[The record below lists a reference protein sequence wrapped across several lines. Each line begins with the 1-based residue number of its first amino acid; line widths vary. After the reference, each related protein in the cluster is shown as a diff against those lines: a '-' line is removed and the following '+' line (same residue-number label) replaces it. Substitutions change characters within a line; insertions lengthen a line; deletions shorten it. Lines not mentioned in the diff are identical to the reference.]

1 MQSAT
6 ISILSVPDGNNER
19 LTIGGTTFQ
28 LATTQTSTITLS
40 GTTFSVAYSA
50 GTRVFTITES
60 GSSTMPNAAL
70 EALFASSTY
79 ANIAGTPA
87 TSDRFFSFA
96 VSDGTNPS
104 NVALSTINVQIENP
118 PTLDLDSTDAQP
130 SSFTVT
136 YEPNAAPVAIASAN
150 TLITDPDSTNMLSA
164 TITLT
169 NHQTGDALS
178 LLGALPAGI
187 SATAYS
193 SATGQITLSGLATIA
208 EYQTAIEQIGYAST
222 SSNPADRTISVTV
235 SDGGLSSNIAI
246 STIDV
251 RTPPTATPS
260 TSSGAED
267 AATIAVD
274 LAGTDPDGTV
284 DFVTVTTLPPV
295 SEGVLYLADGTTP
308 IVAGTPIT
316 AAQAATLV
324 FTPTANFNGTV
335 TVPFTVT
342 DNHGSISTSANEVIT
357 VTPVIDLPT
366 AIPSTSSGAE
376 DAPTISVDLTGTD
389 PDGTVDFVTITTLP
403 LVSEGVLFLADG
415 TTPVL
420 AGTPVTAAQAATLV
434 FTPAVN
440 FNGTVTI
447 PFIVTDNDGNVSA
460 AAANEVITVTPVID
474 LPTATPSTSSGVE
487 DAPTIAVDL
496 AGIDPDGTVDFVT
509 ITTLPP
515 VSEGVLYLA
524 DGTTAVVAG
533 TPITAAQAAT
543 FVFTPA
549 TNFNGTVT
557 IPFTVTD
564 NDGNVSASANE
575 VITVTPVIDLPTATP
590 STSSGAEDAPTIAVD
605 LAGTDPDGTV
615 DFVTIMTLPPVGEG
629 ILYLADG
636 TTPVVAG
643 TPVTAAQA
651 ATLVFTPAAN
661 FNGTVTIPFTVT
673 DNDGNVSASA
683 ANEVITVTPVIDLP
697 TATPSTSSGAE
708 DAPTIAVDL
717 AGTDPDG
724 TVDFVTIT
732 TLPPVSE
739 GVLYLADGTTP
750 LVAGT
755 PVTAAQAA
763 TLVFTPAANF
773 NGTVTI
779 PFTVTDNDGNVSA
792 SAANEVITVTPAIDL
807 PTATPSTSSGAEDA
821 PTIAVDLAGT
831 DPDGTVDF
839 ITVTTLPP
847 VSEGVLYLADGT
859 TPIVAGTPV
868 TAAQAATL
876 VFTPAANFNGTV
888 TIPFTVTD
896 NDGNVSAFAANE
908 VITVTPVIDLP
919 TATPSTSSGAEDAP
933 TIAVDLAGTDPDGTV
948 DFVTVTTLPP
958 VSEGVLY
965 LADGTTPV
973 VAGTSITAAQA
984 ATLVFTPAA
993 NFTGTVTIPFTV
1005 TDNDGNVSASAANE
1019 VITVTPVIDL
1029 PNATPS
1035 TSSGAEDAPT
1045 IPVDLAGTDPDGTV
1059 DFVTITTLPPVSEGV
1074 LYLADGTTPVVAGT
1088 PVTAAQAA
1096 TLVFTPAV
1104 NFNGTVTIPFTVT
1117 DNDGNVSASTASEVI
1132 TVTPGIDLPTAT
1144 PSTSN
1149 GAEDAPTIAVD
1160 LTGTDPDGT
1169 VDFVTITTLPPASEG
1184 VLFLANGTTPVVAGT
1199 PVTAAQAATL
1209 VFTPAANFTGTVTI
1223 PFTVTDNDGNVSA
1236 SPANEVITFTPVI
1249 DLPTATPSTSSGAE
1263 DAPTIAV
1270 DLAGTDPDG
1279 TVDFVTVTTLPPV
1292 SEGVLY
1298 LADGTTP
1305 VVAGTP
1311 VTAAQAATL
1320 VFTPAANFT
1329 GTVTIPFT
1337 VTDNDG
1343 NVSASPANEVITI
1356 TPVID
1361 LPNATPSTSSGAED
1375 APTIAVDLAGTDSD
1389 GTVDFVTVTTLPPVS
1404 EGVLYLADGTTPV
1417 VAGTPVTAAQAA
1429 MLVFTPAAS
1438 FNGTVTIPF
1447 TVTDNDGNVSA
1458 SAANEVITV
1467 TPVIDLPTATPSTSS
1482 GAEDA
1487 STIAVDLAGTDPDGT
1502 VDFVT
1507 VTTLPPASEG
1517 VLFLADGTTPVV
1529 AGTPVTAVQAA
1540 TLVFT
1545 PAANFNGTVTIPF
1558 TVTDNDGHVST
1569 SANEVITV
1577 TPVID
1582 LPTATPSTSSGAEDA
1597 PTIAVDLAG
1606 TDPDGTVDFVTVTT
1620 LPPVSEGVLYLADG
1634 TTPVVAGTPV
1644 TAAQAATLVF
1654 TPAANFNGTVTI
1666 PFTVTDNDGNVSASP
1681 ANEVITVTPVID
1693 LPNATPSTS
1702 SGAED
1707 APTIPV
1713 DLAGTDPDGTV
1724 DFVTITTLPPV
1735 SEGVLYLADGT
1746 TPVVAGTTPV
1756 VAGTPVTA
1764 AQAVTLVFT
1773 PAANFNGTVTIPFTV
1788 TDNDGNV
1795 SASPANEVIT
1805 VTPVIDLP
1813 NATPSTSSGA
1823 EDAPTIAVDLAG
1835 TDPDGTVDF
1844 VTVTTLPP
1852 VSEGMLYL
1860 ADGTTPVV
1868 AGTSI
1873 TAAQAATLVF
1883 TPAAN
1888 FTGTVTIPFTV
1899 TDNDGNV
1906 STSTA
1911 NEVITVTPA
1920 IDLPTATPSTSS
1932 GAEDA
1937 PTIAVDLAGTDPDG
1951 TVDFVT
1957 ITTLPPV
1964 SEGVLHLADG
1974 TTPLVAGTPIT
1985 AAQAATLVF
1994 TPAANFN
2001 GTVMIPF
2008 TVTDND
2014 GNVSVS
2020 AANEVITVTPVIDLP
2035 TATPSTSSGAEDA
2048 PTIAVDLTGTDP
2060 GGTVDF
2066 VTITTLPPVSEGVL
2080 YLADGTTPVVAGTP
2094 ITAAQAATLVFTPAA
2109 NFNGTVTIPF
2119 TVTDNDG
2126 NVSASAN
2133 EVITV
2138 APVIDLPTATPST
2151 SSGAEDAP
2159 TIAVDLAGTDPDGTV
2174 DFVTITTLPPV
2185 SEGVLYLPD
2194 GTTPVVA
2201 GTPVTAAQA
2210 ATLVFTPAVNFNGT
2224 VTIPFT
2230 VTDND
2235 GNVSASTASE
2245 VITVTPGIDL
2255 PTATPSTS
2263 NGAEDAPTI
2272 AVDLTGTDPDGT
2284 VDFVTITTL
2293 PPVSEGV
2300 LYLAD
2305 GTTPVV
2311 AGTPVTAAQAA
2322 TLVFTPAAN
2331 FNGTVTIPFTV
2342 TDNDGNV
2349 SASTANEVITVTPV
2363 IDLPTA
2369 TPSTSNGAEDA
2380 PTIAVD
2386 LAGTDPDGTVDFVT
2400 ITTLPPVSEGVL
2412 YLADG
2417 TTPLVAGTPITAAQA
2432 ATLVFTPAANFNGT
2446 VTIPFTVTDNDGNV
2460 SASPANEVITITPVI
2475 DPPTA
2480 TPSTSVGNEDD
2491 PSVTINLGG
2500 TDPGGTVDFVTV
2512 TALPPTTE
2520 GTLYLADGTTPVV
2533 AGTPVTAAQAAT
2545 LVFTPAINF
2554 NGTIT
2559 IPFAVTDNDG
2569 NNSPP
2574 ANETITIVAINDAPV
2589 ASDDIAQTE
2598 AEQHVII
2605 NALANDLDVDGDPI
2619 SVVSATSPNGIVNIN
2634 SDGTLTFQPASG
2646 YSGIGVINY
2655 TVSDGNGGVHSATIN
2670 VDVRAT
2676 SHITIQPT
2684 APTDPFVTQSTS
2696 EPLHVDG
2703 ALLDAITGV
2712 RSLNGISNELTEH
2725 GIVTAAANQVSS
2737 LNGIA
2742 ASDAVGT
2749 SERPQPLSDERA
2761 WAIVQALNDTGYQGS
2776 ANSWDAHALTGFS
2789 LRMNLLGS
2797 ETGSSSSAQIIIE
2810 SLVRDQ
2816 TLIIQITNSVPDAT
2830 KSVQKYRI
2838 SQANGQPLPNWLD
2851 RAGKSLVIG
2860 QRPPN
2865 IDRLDLSVT
2874 VIYTDGSFEEKAV
2887 QIDTKSGDIKLLEL
2901 KQEANL
2907 NRTFSEQFTVK
2918 SPATEQ
2924 EVTDLAEMLKR

>member
-1 MQSAT
+1 MTTGVTALDLAQEVVGDGVTVVSANFSGVQQQAATFSGALDPATGLVGVVNYDSGIILTSGYATDIVGNNESAGTTRNLTSGGDPALDALNPGGQLTQDAAILEIDFIPTQSEITLQYVFGSEEYPEYVYSNFNDTWAIFVNGVNIAVAPNNLPLGINTVNDASHFTPTNGNDINDPNPGHNPNDGIFESSHESLYINNAVVTAGNTSAYNTQMDGFTVTMSVLANVNANQVNTIRIALADTGDGAYDSWLLLRGDSLQTSPIARPDVVAPDPVLGTTIDVLANDDDPVLIAPGDQPLSITEINGAAISAGGTSTLSSGATVTLNNDGTLHVTAPTNGASGDAFTYTIFDGQNTSTGVVTIANTVNDAPVISAPATQAANQDDTTSISGFSLYDIDAGYEDVNATISVTNGTIGITGFAGLTVTDNGTGTVQLTGPVIQIQNALNSIIYTPNSGYTGNDILNITVDDLGNTGTGGALQDTAAVAITVSDLSFIPKINLDPTNISGGADDRGYEATFSAASATPVALTAPGISLADSDSTDMQSAT

-697 TATPSTSSGAE
+697 TATPSTSSGTE

-739 GVLYLADGTTP
+739 GVLY
-750 LVAGT
+750 
-755 PVTAAQAA
+755 
-763 TLVFTPAANF
+763 
-773 NGTVTI
+773 
-779 PFTVTDNDGNVSA
+779 
-792 SAANEVITVTPAIDL
+792 
-807 PTATPSTSSGAEDA
+807 
-821 PTIAVDLAGT
+821 
-831 DPDGTVDF
+831 
-839 ITVTTLPP
+839 
-847 VSEGVLYLADGT
+847 
-859 TPIVAGTPV
+859 
-868 TAAQAATL
+868 
-876 VFTPAANFNGTV
+876 
-888 TIPFTVTD
+888 
-896 NDGNVSAFAANE
+896 
-908 VITVTPVIDLP
+908 
-919 TATPSTSSGAEDAP
+919 
-933 TIAVDLAGTDPDGTV
+933 
-948 DFVTVTTLPP
+948 
-958 VSEGVLY
+958 
-965 LADGTTPV
+965 
-973 VAGTSITAAQA
+973 
-984 ATLVFTPAA
+984 
-993 NFTGTVTIPFTV
+993 
-1005 TDNDGNVSASAANE
+1005 
-1019 VITVTPVIDL
+1019 
-1029 PNATPS
+1029 
-1035 TSSGAEDAPT
+1035 
-1045 IPVDLAGTDPDGTV
+1045 
-1059 DFVTITTLPPVSEGV
+1059 
-1074 LYLADGTTPVVAGT
+1074 
-1088 PVTAAQAA
+1088 
-1096 TLVFTPAV
+1096 
-1104 NFNGTVTIPFTVT
+1104 
-1117 DNDGNVSASTASEVI
+1117 
-1132 TVTPGIDLPTAT
+1132 
-1144 PSTSN
+1144 
-1149 GAEDAPTIAVD
+1149 
-1160 LTGTDPDGT
+1160 
-1169 VDFVTITTLPPASEG
+1169 
-1184 VLFLANGTTPVVAGT
+1184 
-1199 PVTAAQAATL
+1199 
-1209 VFTPAANFTGTVTI
+1209 
-1223 PFTVTDNDGNVSA
+1223 
-1236 SPANEVITFTPVI
+1236 
-1249 DLPTATPSTSSGAE
+1249 
-1263 DAPTIAV
+1263 
-1270 DLAGTDPDG
+1270 
-1279 TVDFVTVTTLPPV
+1279 
-1292 SEGVLY
+1292 
-1298 LADGTTP
+1298 
-1305 VVAGTP
+1305 
-1311 VTAAQAATL
+1311 
-1320 VFTPAANFT
+1320 
-1329 GTVTIPFT
+1329 
-1337 VTDNDG
+1337 
-1343 NVSASPANEVITI
+1343 
-1356 TPVID
+1356 
-1361 LPNATPSTSSGAED
+1361 
-1375 APTIAVDLAGTDSD
+1375 
-1389 GTVDFVTVTTLPPVS
+1389 
-1404 EGVLYLADGTTPV
+1404 
-1417 VAGTPVTAAQAA
+1417 
-1429 MLVFTPAAS
+1429 
-1438 FNGTVTIPF
+1438 
-1447 TVTDNDGNVSA
+1447 
-1458 SAANEVITV
+1458 
-1467 TPVIDLPTATPSTSS
+1467 
-1482 GAEDA
+1482 
-1487 STIAVDLAGTDPDGT
+1487 
-1502 VDFVT
+1502 
-1507 VTTLPPASEG
+1507 
-1517 VLFLADGTTPVV
+1517 
-1529 AGTPVTAVQAA
+1529 
-1540 TLVFT
+1540 
-1545 PAANFNGTVTIPF
+1545 
-1558 TVTDNDGHVST
+1558 
-1569 SANEVITV
+1569 
-1577 TPVID
+1577 
-1582 LPTATPSTSSGAEDA
+1582 
-1597 PTIAVDLAG
+1597 
-1606 TDPDGTVDFVTVTT
+1606 
-1620 LPPVSEGVLYLADG
+1620 
-1634 TTPVVAGTPV
+1634 
-1644 TAAQAATLVF
+1644 
-1654 TPAANFNGTVTI
+1654 
-1666 PFTVTDNDGNVSASP
+1666 
-1681 ANEVITVTPVID
+1681 
-1693 LPNATPSTS
+1693 
-1702 SGAED
+1702 
-1707 APTIPV
+1707 
-1713 DLAGTDPDGTV
+1713 
-1724 DFVTITTLPPV
+1724 
-1735 SEGVLYLADGT
+1735 
-1746 TPVVAGTTPV
+1746 
-1756 VAGTPVTA
+1756 
-1764 AQAVTLVFT
+1764 
-1773 PAANFNGTVTIPFTV
+1773 
-1788 TDNDGNV
+1788 
-1795 SASPANEVIT
+1795 
-1805 VTPVIDLP
+1805 
-1813 NATPSTSSGA
+1813 
-1823 EDAPTIAVDLAG
+1823 
-1835 TDPDGTVDF
+1835 
-1844 VTVTTLPP
+1844 
-1852 VSEGMLYL
+1852 
-1860 ADGTTPVV
+1860 
-1868 AGTSI
+1868 
-1873 TAAQAATLVF
+1873 
-1883 TPAAN
+1883 
-1888 FTGTVTIPFTV
+1888 
-1899 TDNDGNV
+1899 
-1906 STSTA
+1906 
-1911 NEVITVTPA
+1911 
-1920 IDLPTATPSTSS
+1920 
-1932 GAEDA
+1932 
-1937 PTIAVDLAGTDPDG
+1937 
-1951 TVDFVT
+1951 
-1957 ITTLPPV
+1957 
-1964 SEGVLHLADG
+1964 LADG

-2060 GGTVDF
+2060 DGTVDF

-2138 APVIDLPTATPST
+2138 TPAIDLPTATPSTSSGAEDAATIPVDLTGTDPDGTVDFVTITTLPPVSEGVLYFTNGTTPVVAGTPVTAAQAATLVFTPAANFNGTVTIPFTVTDNDGNVSASPANEVITVAPIIDLPTATSSTSSGNEDAPAISVDLTGTDPDGTVDFVTVTTLPPVNEGVLFLADGVTPVVAGTPVTAAQAATFVFTPATNFNGTVTIPFTVTDNDGNVSASANEVITVTPVIDLPTATPST

-2185 SEGVLYLPD
+2185 SEGVLYLAD
-2194 GTTPVVA
+2194 GTTPVVVA

-2830 KSVQKYRI
+2830 KSVQEYRI

-2924 EVTDLAEMLKR
+2924 EVTDLAEILKR

>member
-1 MQSAT
+1 MTTGVTALDLAQEVVGDGVTVVSANFSGVQQQAATFSGALDPATGLVGVVNYDSGIILTSGYATDIVGNNESAGTTRNLTSGGDPALDALNPGGQLTQDAAILEIDFIPTQSEITLQYVFGSEEYPEYVYSNFNDTWAIFVNGVNIAVAPNNLPLGINTVNDASHFTPTNGNDINDPNPGHNPNDGIFESSHESLYINNAVVTAGNTSAYNTQMDGFTVTMSVLANVNANQVNTIRIALADTGDGAYDSWLLLRGDSLQTSPIARPDVVAPDPVLGTTIDVLANDDDPVLIAPGDQPLSITEINGAAISAGGTSTLSSGATVTLNNDGTLHVTAPTNGASGDAFTYTIFDGQNTSTGVVTIANTVNDAPVISAPATQAANQDDTTSISGFSLYDIDAGYEDVNATISVTNGTIGITGFAGLTVTDNGTGTVQLTGPVIQIQNALNSIIYTPNSGYTGNDILNITVDDLGNTGTGGALQDTAAVAITVSDLSFIPKINLDPTNISGGADDRGYEATFSAASATPVALTAPGISLADSDSTDMQSAT

-615 DFVTIMTLPPVGEG
+615 DFVTI
-629 ILYLADG
+629 
-636 TTPVVAG
+636 
-643 TPVTAAQA
+643 
-651 ATLVFTPAAN
+651 
-661 FNGTVTIPFTVT
+661 
-673 DNDGNVSASA
+673 
-683 ANEVITVTPVIDLP
+683 
-697 TATPSTSSGAE
+697 
-708 DAPTIAVDL
+708 
-717 AGTDPDG
+717 
-724 TVDFVTIT
+724 
-732 TLPPVSE
+732 
-739 GVLYLADGTTP
+739 
-750 LVAGT
+750 
-755 PVTAAQAA
+755 
-763 TLVFTPAANF
+763 
-773 NGTVTI
+773 
-779 PFTVTDNDGNVSA
+779 
-792 SAANEVITVTPAIDL
+792 
-807 PTATPSTSSGAEDA
+807 
-821 PTIAVDLAGT
+821 
-831 DPDGTVDF
+831 
-839 ITVTTLPP
+839 
-847 VSEGVLYLADGT
+847 
-859 TPIVAGTPV
+859 
-868 TAAQAATL
+868 
-876 VFTPAANFNGTV
+876 
-888 TIPFTVTD
+888 
-896 NDGNVSAFAANE
+896 
-908 VITVTPVIDLP
+908 
-919 TATPSTSSGAEDAP
+919 
-933 TIAVDLAGTDPDGTV
+933 
-948 DFVTVTTLPP
+948 TTLPP

-973 VAGTSITAAQA
+973 
-984 ATLVFTPAA
+984 
-993 NFTGTVTIPFTV
+993 
-1005 TDNDGNVSASAANE
+1005 
-1019 VITVTPVIDL
+1019 
-1029 PNATPS
+1029 
-1035 TSSGAEDAPT
+1035 
-1045 IPVDLAGTDPDGTV
+1045 
-1059 DFVTITTLPPVSEGV
+1059 
-1074 LYLADGTTPVVAGT
+1074 
-1088 PVTAAQAA
+1088 
-1096 TLVFTPAV
+1096 
-1104 NFNGTVTIPFTVT
+1104 
-1117 DNDGNVSASTASEVI
+1117 
-1132 TVTPGIDLPTAT
+1132 
-1144 PSTSN
+1144 
-1149 GAEDAPTIAVD
+1149 
-1160 LTGTDPDGT
+1160 
-1169 VDFVTITTLPPASEG
+1169 
-1184 VLFLANGTTPVVAGT
+1184 
-1199 PVTAAQAATL
+1199 
-1209 VFTPAANFTGTVTI
+1209 
-1223 PFTVTDNDGNVSA
+1223 
-1236 SPANEVITFTPVI
+1236 
-1249 DLPTATPSTSSGAE
+1249 
-1263 DAPTIAV
+1263 
-1270 DLAGTDPDG
+1270 
-1279 TVDFVTVTTLPPV
+1279 
-1292 SEGVLY
+1292 
-1298 LADGTTP
+1298 
-1305 VVAGTP
+1305 
-1311 VTAAQAATL
+1311 
-1320 VFTPAANFT
+1320 
-1329 GTVTIPFT
+1329 
-1337 VTDNDG
+1337 
-1343 NVSASPANEVITI
+1343 
-1356 TPVID
+1356 
-1361 LPNATPSTSSGAED
+1361 
-1375 APTIAVDLAGTDSD
+1375 
-1389 GTVDFVTVTTLPPVS
+1389 
-1404 EGVLYLADGTTPV
+1404 
-1417 VAGTPVTAAQAA
+1417 
-1429 MLVFTPAAS
+1429 
-1438 FNGTVTIPF
+1438 
-1447 TVTDNDGNVSA
+1447 
-1458 SAANEVITV
+1458 
-1467 TPVIDLPTATPSTSS
+1467 
-1482 GAEDA
+1482 
-1487 STIAVDLAGTDPDGT
+1487 
-1502 VDFVT
+1502 
-1507 VTTLPPASEG
+1507 
-1517 VLFLADGTTPVV
+1517 
-1529 AGTPVTAVQAA
+1529 
-1540 TLVFT
+1540 
-1545 PAANFNGTVTIPF
+1545 
-1558 TVTDNDGHVST
+1558 
-1569 SANEVITV
+1569 
-1577 TPVID
+1577 
-1582 LPTATPSTSSGAEDA
+1582 
-1597 PTIAVDLAG
+1597 
-1606 TDPDGTVDFVTVTT
+1606 
-1620 LPPVSEGVLYLADG
+1620 
-1634 TTPVVAGTPV
+1634 
-1644 TAAQAATLVF
+1644 
-1654 TPAANFNGTVTI
+1654 
-1666 PFTVTDNDGNVSASP
+1666 
-1681 ANEVITVTPVID
+1681 
-1693 LPNATPSTS
+1693 
-1702 SGAED
+1702 
-1707 APTIPV
+1707 
-1713 DLAGTDPDGTV
+1713 
-1724 DFVTITTLPPV
+1724 
-1735 SEGVLYLADGT
+1735 
-1746 TPVVAGTTPV
+1746 
-1756 VAGTPVTA
+1756 
-1764 AQAVTLVFT
+1764 
-1773 PAANFNGTVTIPFTV
+1773 
-1788 TDNDGNV
+1788 
-1795 SASPANEVIT
+1795 
-1805 VTPVIDLP
+1805 
-1813 NATPSTSSGA
+1813 
-1823 EDAPTIAVDLAG
+1823 
-1835 TDPDGTVDF
+1835 
-1844 VTVTTLPP
+1844 
-1852 VSEGMLYL
+1852 
-1860 ADGTTPVV
+1860 
-1868 AGTSI
+1868 
-1873 TAAQAATLVF
+1873 
-1883 TPAAN
+1883 
-1888 FTGTVTIPFTV
+1888 
-1899 TDNDGNV
+1899 
-1906 STSTA
+1906 
-1911 NEVITVTPA
+1911 
-1920 IDLPTATPSTSS
+1920 
-1932 GAEDA
+1932 
-1937 PTIAVDLAGTDPDG
+1937 
-1951 TVDFVT
+1951 
-1957 ITTLPPV
+1957 
-1964 SEGVLHLADG
+1964 
-1974 TTPLVAGTPIT
+1974 
-1985 AAQAATLVF
+1985 
-1994 TPAANFN
+1994 
-2001 GTVMIPF
+2001 
-2008 TVTDND
+2008 
-2014 GNVSVS
+2014 
-2020 AANEVITVTPVIDLP
+2020 
-2035 TATPSTSSGAEDA
+2035 
-2048 PTIAVDLTGTDP
+2048 
-2060 GGTVDF
+2060 
-2066 VTITTLPPVSEGVL
+2066 
-2080 YLADGTTPVVAGTP
+2080 
-2094 ITAAQAATLVFTPAA
+2094 
-2109 NFNGTVTIPF
+2109 
-2119 TVTDNDG
+2119 
-2126 NVSASAN
+2126 
-2133 EVITV
+2133 
-2138 APVIDLPTATPST
+2138 
-2151 SSGAEDAP
+2151 
-2159 TIAVDLAGTDPDGTV
+2159 
-2174 DFVTITTLPPV
+2174 
-2185 SEGVLYLPD
+2185 
-2194 GTTPVVA
+2194 VVA

-2830 KSVQKYRI
+2830 KSVQEYRI

-2924 EVTDLAEMLKR
+2924 EVTDLAEILKR